1 MNAEKPQPETPSG
14 ELSLRVLA
22 MPADTNPAGNIF
34 GGWAMGQ
41 MDMAGAMHATSIAAT
56 RVATVAI
63 DGMKFHKPIH
73 VGDEVSCY
81 TSVQR
86 VGRTSITLLIQMWV
100 RRARHGQPVHVTEA
114 VFTYVALDDK
124 GQPVE
129 IKKP

>member
-1 MNAEKPQPETPSG
+1 MSSEKTQPSAPTG

-41 MDMAGAMHATSIAAT
+41 MDMAGAMHA
-56 RVATVAI
+56 VAFTEKRAVTVAV
-63 DGMKFHKPIH
+63 DAMKFHKPVY

-86 VGRTSITLLIQMWV
+86 VGRTSISLLVQMWV
-100 RRARHGQPVHVTEA
+100 RRSRHGDPVHVTEG
-114 VFTYVALDDK
+114 VFTYVALDEH
-124 GQPVE
+124 GQPIE
-129 IKKP
+129 IRK